1 MTIRPRFTPGPCLAT
16 AALGLAALG
25 LSACSST
32 PPVHY
37 HSLLAP
43 PKPAAAAASA
53 PPAPFLVEVLAV
65 GIPAELDQ
73 AQLVVHQSD
82 GSLAILDGERWAG
95 PLADGIRTA
104 LSADISQDLGTQ
116 DIAGLPRPAGKPLL
130 RIKVQVRRLDAWP
143 GQRVQMDADWS
154 IGVADEAGNA
164 RLSCR
169 GRFDQAAPGA
179 YVQLV
184 QAQQAALAALG
195 ARIAAD
201 ARAWAS
207 SHNGGCSAGA

>member
-1 MTIRPRFTPGPCLAT
+1 MTIRPRFTSGLAMAA
-16 AALGLAALG
+16 AALALA
-25 LSACSST
+25 ACSST

-43 PKPAAAAASA
+43 PKPNAAGAAAAAQ
-53 PPAPFLVEVLAV
+53 PAPFLVEVLAV

-73 AQLVVHQSD
+73 AQMVVHQAD

-104 LSADISQDLGTQ
+104 LSAEISQDLGTQ
-116 DIAGLPRPAGKPLL
+116 DIAGLPRPAGKPLV
-130 RIKVQVRRLDAWP
+130 RIKVQVRRMDAWP

-154 IGVADEAGNA
+154 IGVADDSGNA
-164 RLSCR
+164 RLTCR
-169 GRFDQAAPGA
+169 GSFERPASGD

-184 QAQQAALAALG
+184 QAQQAAIAALG
-195 ARIAAD
+195 ARIATD
-201 ARAWAS
+201 ARAWAGS
-207 SHNGGCSAGA
+207 RTAGCSAGA

>member
-1 MTIRPRFTPGPCLAT
+1 MMIRPRFNPGRALAAT
-16 AALGLAALG
+16 ACALAALGLA
-25 LSACSST
+25 ACSST

-43 PKPAAAAASA
+43 PKSSAAVAPAA
-53 PPAPFLVEVLAV
+53 PFVVEVLAV

-73 AQLVVHQSD
+73 AQMVVHQSD

-95 PLADGIRTA
+95 PLADEIRA
-104 LSADISQDLGTQ
+104 GLSSEISHDLGTQ
-116 DIAGLPRPAGKPLL
+116 DVAGLPRPGDRPLV
-130 RIKVQVRRLDAWP
+130 RIKVQVRRMDAWP

-164 RLSCR
+164 RLTCR
-169 GRFDQAAPGA
+169 GRFEQPASGS

-184 QAQQAALAALG
+184 QAQQAAIAALG
-195 ARIAAD
+195 VRIAAD
-201 ARAWAS
+201 ARAWMGTPRA
-207 SHNGGCSAGA
+207 GCSASA